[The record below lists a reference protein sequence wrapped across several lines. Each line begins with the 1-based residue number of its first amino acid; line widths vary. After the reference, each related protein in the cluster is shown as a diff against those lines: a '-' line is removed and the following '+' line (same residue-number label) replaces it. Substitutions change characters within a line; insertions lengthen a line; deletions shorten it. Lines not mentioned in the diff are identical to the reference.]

1 MDAMREALPVVL
13 SRVIGEG
20 PNDDL
25 LSRVWCAQKFA
36 ARVDGATWVEWGG
49 ALGYNRGTLT
59 EAVDENDAEAWTF
72 ALGWHLATRREDLLF
87 ELADRY
93 QGAFNR
99 ATTLHCPRRWKPF
112 RRPVRV
118 FRNRCT
124 SPVLT

>member
-49 ALGYNRGTLT
+49 ALGYDRRELS
-59 EAVDENDAEAWTF
+59 EVVDENDAEAWTF
-72 ALGWHLATRREDLLF
+72 ALGWHLATRREDLSVRSSRTRPGSRGSTDGRSFAHALNPPGTTS
-87 ELADRY
+87 
-93 QGAFNR
+93 GA
-99 ATTLHCPRRWKPF
+99 AG
-112 RRPVRV
+112 
-118 FRNRCT
+118 
-124 SPVLT
+124 